1 MKHEID
7 TINLANIEYYPAI
20 QNTDLP
26 EEKIIKFPLS
36 KITSLGI
43 AFQPLTTI
51 IQTAITGGGG
61 SGIYFVNTHGKSM
74 FQKNGS
80 KNFIGALKSNS
91 GKVGGGQATM
101 TPLAC
106 DPTMLFMAVT
116 FINIE
121 KKLEYFNRYSQQL
134 SI

>member
-1 MKHEID
+1 MKYEID
-7 TINLANIEYYPAI
+7 TTNLANIEYYPTI

-26 EEKIIKFPLS
+26 EEKNNPLS

-80 KNFIGALKSNS
+80 EKFIGALKSNS
-91 GKVGGGQATM
+91 GKVGRGQATM

>member
-1 MKHEID
+1 M
-7 TINLANIEYYPAI
+7 
-20 QNTDLP
+20 
-26 EEKIIKFPLS
+26 
-36 KITSLGI
+36 
-43 AFQPLTTI
+43 TTI

-80 KNFIGALKSNS
+80 EKFIGALKSNS

>member
-1 MKHEID
+1 MKYEID
-7 TINLANIEYYPAI
+7 TTNLANVEYYPTI

-61 SGIYFVNTHGKSM
+61 IYITFH
-74 FQKNGS
+74 
-80 KNFIGALKSNS
+80 
-91 GKVGGGQATM
+91 
-101 TPLAC
+101 LAQ
-106 DPTMLFMAVT
+106 TIL
-116 FINIE
+116 
-121 KKLEYFNRYSQQL
+121 
-134 SI
+134 